1 MLILKLKKF
10 QDYKIN
16 MLLKNMPYVQCIS
29 LCLSLYQFIKI
40 KPSQAPFIL
49 IVVWFDFH

>member
-16 MLLKNMPYVQCIS
+16 MLLHQQQLPMQTYRLNFSIWNIS
-29 LCLSLYQFIKI
+29 
-40 KPSQAPFIL
+40 PFKRPTIL
-49 IVVWFDFH
+49 LRLP